1 MADEKKEKTPPPAA
15 HAPEGKD
22 ATPAPEKKP
31 AQRLL
36 LAAFLLL
43 GLMIGSASAAVVVAS
58 MVIKPPPP
66 PPDKAAEPHKAEMKP
81 CEFMLE
87 SQLIVNVYQTQ
98 QRRYLS
104 VKPVLTCDGEETQKK
119 LKEKTVEVQHLLIG
133 VLKTKTLEQLDD
145 PDATNVIGREIQE
158 VVNLKLE
165 LKNGVTSVRFVQ
177 FVVQ

>member
-1 MADEKKEKTPPPAA
+1 MAEKQPEKPTPAA
-15 HAPEGKD
+15 PEAKD
-22 ATPAPEKKP
+22 AAAGADKKP
-31 AQRLL
+31 GQRLL
-36 LAAFLLL
+36 LAALLLL

-58 MVIKPPPP
+58 LVIKPPPP
-66 PPDKAAEPHKAEMKP
+66 PPEKSAAETHKADMKP

-104 VKPVLTCDGEETQKK
+104 VKPVLACDGEETQRK
-119 LKEKTVEVQHLLIG
+119 LKEKAAEVQHLLIG

-158 VVNLKLE
+158 VVNLKME
-165 LKNGVTSVRFVQ
+165 LKNGVTSVRFIQ